1 KFAESISVDSCS
13 DCLVTCQQSSFRCCE
28 KLAALAAAFAALDRS
43 GEAVEI
49 ASDRFWHPGES
60 QRCNSFDA
68 MFVDKTED
76 EMRSLLQSLRK
87 GKVSGLDVDGYC
99 PMNGSAARTGKRKS
113 GATFQHQCCILP
125 IKGRRGRIQHY
136 VSIRQSLNGA
146 EPQTEPLQQQSKDS
160 AASGHDKDDVEPT
173 PAAYSNLLLMQRSRS
188 EMLSGLRLVQPLI
201 AGPMP
206 SAASAPSLLNAIKSG
221 GGGGGGKTAASRI
234 GSTDLPM
241 QKVSITVRI
250 EGAGLL
256 GQARDG
262 SQSRPRRAAL
272 DRALELLRQAGA
284 ISQQPPLDPG
294 DRNGLGLRRRADDGR
309 LKTSDKK
316 RSSLQARRY
325 HRPSEIMAE
334 QISRFFGSGARTRP
348 LRCSR
353 LVSEI
358 PEQFVAYLEGDDEWN
373 YDILELERVTNRR
386 TLVYLG
392 MKILQRFNVCQ
403 FLQCSEDTMLN
414 WLQR

>member
-1 KFAESISVDSCS
+1 YTNPAHDKMFG
-13 DCLVTCQQSSFRCCE
+13 
-28 KLAALAAAFAALDRS
+28 RS
-43 GEAVEI
+43 A
-49 ASDRFWHPGES
+49 GES

-87 GKVSGLDVDGYC
+87 GKEWI
-99 PMNGSAARTGKRKS
+99 GSATGKRKS
-113 GATFQHQCCILP
+113 GATFQHQCCCISNQ
-125 IKGRRGRIQHY
+125 GQARHY

-201 AGPMP
+201 AGQCPARP
-206 SAASAPSLLNAIKSG
+206 RAPLDERRG

-262 SQSRPRRAAL
+262 SQSPAAAAAL
-272 DRALELLRQAGA
+272 DRALELLRQAGGDQ
-284 ISQQPPLDPG
+284 QQPPLDPG
-294 DRNGLGLRRRADDGR
+294 DRMASDYVGGLMTGGS
-309 LKTSDKK
+309 KPSDKK

-334 QISRFFGSGARTRP
+334 QISR
-348 LRCSR
+348 
-353 LVSEI
+353 V
-358 PEQFVAYLEGDDEWN
+358 
-373 YDILELERVTNRR
+373 
-386 TLVYLG
+386 LG
-392 MKILQRFNVCQ
+392 LALC
-403 FLQCSEDTMLN
+403 L
-414 WLQR
+414 